1 MTWHQRTHLARDT
14 LIKLAKH
21 QFVHG
26 LNLRVTD
33 LDNRLSACPH
43 CAIAKTRRH
52 SYRRSRTKLSHK
64 DLLQLIY
71 TDVKGPLHPKSIIG
85 EQYVVSFICA
95 KSKYAWVYTLKSKS
109 AVSDALVTF
118 HNTVLTAIRRHDDD
132 HRISFNVISSDGG
145 GEYAG
150 QFERHCATFGYRH
163 DVIPPYTPELNG
175 VAENYWR
182 TLFGLVRCML
192 SNASDSVHISM
203 WNHAVRYANFIL
215 NRFRLIPNNDVL
227 KTPYEWLF
235 GQPPE
240 VSHIRTFGSTC
251 YIFMPKEKRTNTSLQ
266 SHAVKATFIG
276 FRDDKPENQK
286 AREVIAFTAT
296 ANNIISLIE
305 RQDYNN
311 TTFDEIIEARTHIDS
326 GVEVTSQVLDLNLQT
341 QVDNLVN
348 KKRKLLETWQ
358 NPAPVPPVW
367 SDRHLPAISRAA
379 LAQAEKTTFSL
390 KEVRNRPDWSR
401 WLEAAKEEL
410 ISMQLQ
416 DVFEIVPRP
425 THKLPLS
432 TLWVF
437 KIKIDTLGNISKYKG
452 RLTVKGCQAVLG
464 IDYLDTFSPVA
475 KMPAVRIFLSL
486 VTQYSLKTAQFDVPT
501 AFLKANL
508 EDEIFIELPE
518 LFDVVHND
526 IDTSQV
532 LKLKKA
538 VYGLPQSPRSWYKAA
553 DKAIRQLGY
562 LPIPSEPC
570 IYKLDNRLSFLALYV
585 DDMVLAAEQDEEVE
599 RVTAYL
605 KSVFNI
611 TVCSNLQSF
620 LGLHIE
626 RNPLTGTT
634 TISQKAKISD
644 LNQRAI
650 AYLST
655 RATVIAVERMRAS
668 AVYPFKSSTQLHANP
683 ERGLPPSKAQREQL
697 SAQEHSLYRSL
708 VGSLMHIAN
717 ASRPDISFASSVFAR
732 FLSLP
737 KRTHLHAVIHCIF
750 YLSNNADKV
759 ISYSRPMNVNAPLDI
774 DAFSD
779 SDWGA
784 NIDSRKSQS
793 GCIFYL
799 GGNLIHWASTQ
810 QSIVALSTAEAEV
823 YALKETVKSLIWLRS
838 IIQSILPYNPQPT
851 VFCDNEAAIL
861 MVTEPVIS
869 KQNRHFDMSYLFIK
883 ETIQKRNVRYV
894 PSKTN
899 VADICTKIIV
909 SDIFHQLL
917 SKALTNS

>member
-1 MTWHQRTHLARDT
+1 
-14 LIKLAKH
+14 
-21 QFVHG
+21 
-26 LNLRVTD
+26 
-33 LDNRLSACPH
+33 
-43 CAIAKTRRH
+43 
-52 SYRRSRTKLSHK
+52 
-64 DLLQLIY
+64 
-71 TDVKGPLHPKSIIG
+71 
-85 EQYVVSFICA
+85 
-95 KSKYAWVYTLKSKS
+95 
-109 AVSDALVTF
+109 
-118 HNTVLTAIRRHDDD
+118 
-132 HRISFNVISSDGG
+132 
-145 GEYAG
+145 
-150 QFERHCATFGYRH
+150 
-163 DVIPPYTPELNG
+163 
-175 VAENYWR
+175 
-182 TLFGLVRCML
+182 
-192 SNASDSVHISM
+192 
-203 WNHAVRYANFIL
+203 
-215 NRFRLIPNNDVL
+215 
-227 KTPYEWLF
+227 
-235 GQPPE
+235 
-240 VSHIRTFGSTC
+240 
-251 YIFMPKEKRTNTSLQ
+251 
-266 SHAVKATFIG
+266 
-276 FRDDKPENQK
+276 
-286 AREVIAFTAT
+286 
-296 ANNIISLIE
+296 
-305 RQDYNN
+305 
-311 TTFDEIIEARTHIDS
+311 
-326 GVEVTSQVLDLNLQT
+326 
-341 QVDNLVN
+341 
-348 KKRKLLETWQ
+348 
-358 NPAPVPPVW
+358 
-367 SDRHLPAISRAA
+367 
-379 LAQAEKTTFSL
+379 
-390 KEVRNRPDWSR
+390 
-401 WLEAAKEEL
+401 
-410 ISMQLQ
+410 MQLQ
-416 DVFEIVPRP
+416 DVFEIVSRP
-425 THKLPLS
+425 THKLQLS

-437 KIKIDTLGNISKYKG
+437 KIKIDTLGNISKYNG
-452 RLTVKGCQAVLG
+452 RLTV
-464 IDYLDTFSPVA
+464 DYLDTFSPVA

-486 VTQYSLKTAQFDVPT
+486 VTQYSLKTAQFDVST

-526 IDTSQV
+526 IDTTQV

-538 VYGLPQSPRSWYKAA
+538 VYGLPQSPRSWCKAA

-585 DDMVLAAEQDEEVE
+585 DDMVLAAKQDEEVE

-605 KSVFNI
+605 KSVFTI

-626 RNPLTGTT
+626 RTPLPGTT
-634 TISQKAKISD
+634 TISQKAKICD
-644 LNQRAI
+644 INQRAI

-668 AVYPFKSSTQLHANP
+668 AVYPFKTSTQLHANP

-708 VGSLMHIAN
+708 VESLMHIAN

-737 KRTHLHAVIHCIF
+737 KRTHLHAEIHCIF

-759 ISYSRPMNVNAPLDI
+759 ISYSRPMNVNAPLGI

-838 IIQSILPYNPQPT
+838 IIQSILPPYNPQPT

-883 ETIQKRNVRYV
+883 ETIQKRNGRYV
-894 PSKTN
+894 LSKTN
-899 VADICTKIIV
+899 VADICTKIII